1 MKYLG
6 GCCIA
11 GTVCI
16 ALGIGEKQQILVR
29 EMIESHTFAVV
40 TDRGY

>member
-16 ALGIGEKQQILVR
+16 ALGIGENQQILMR
-29 EMIESHTFAVV
+29 EMIESRAFAME